1 MEGPHVLFLKN
12 KLQRFKGKIVSGIS
26 GDAEI
31 EQSAIQYLKISDIET
46 FGENLF
52 FVFKDFF
59 VSVDFGNSGTMLV
72 NKSKK
77 TNANFSLH
85 FPHSEINFYGTKT
98 QLHKGKPTDYFN
110 FKNDILKPQFDAD
123 FILNELKTN
132 HADKMIGDV
141 LINQNL
147 FAGVGN
153 IIRTETLY
161 HAKIYPDSLIKAIP
175 EKKLI
180 FLLKMVVDY
189 AEEFLILLKTDSV
202 EKNTLIFEKKIC
214 PKDKTP
220 ILSKIEGENKLFV
233 CEKCQ
238 KKFE

>member
-12 KLQRFKGKIVSGIS
+12 KLQRFKGKIVSETS
-26 GDAEI
+26 GDTEI
-31 EQSAIQYLKISDIET
+31 EQSAIQYLKILDIET

-59 VSVDFGNSGTMLV
+59 VSVYFGNSGTMLV

-77 TNANFSLH
+77 ANANFSLH
-85 FPHSEINFYGTKT
+85 FPHSEINFYATKT
-98 QLHKGKPTDYFN
+98 QLYQGKPADYFN
-110 FKNDILKPQFDAD
+110 FKNDILKKEFNVD

-132 HADKMIGDV
+132 HSDEKIDEV
-141 LINQNL
+141 LMNQNL
-147 FAGVGN
+147 FVGVGN

-161 HAKIYPDSLIKAIP
+161 HAKIHPESLVKAIP

-180 FLLKMVVDY
+180 FLLNLLVDY
-189 AEEFLILLKTDSV
+189 AEEFLNLLKTQTV
-202 EKNTLIFEKKIC
+202 EKNLLIFEKKIC

-220 ILSKIEGENKLFV
+220 ILSKIEDENKLFI